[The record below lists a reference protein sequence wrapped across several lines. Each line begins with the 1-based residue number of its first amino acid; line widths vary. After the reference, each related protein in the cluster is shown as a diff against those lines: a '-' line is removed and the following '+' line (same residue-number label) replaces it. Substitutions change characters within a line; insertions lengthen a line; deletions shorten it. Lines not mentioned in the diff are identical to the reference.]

1 MLEQEKTFLAKYLP
15 NNLKDSPSKEIIDV
29 YIPKTSAHPVL
40 RLRKNGNSFEMT
52 KKQPEVAGDA
62 SAQTEETIVLNQEE
76 FGALN
81 NKVEG
86 KRVRKNRYF
95 YNHQS
100 KMAEIDIF
108 QDDLKGLVL
117 VDFEFESV
125 NEKETFIVPDFCLTE
140 VTQEDFIAGG
150 MLCGKRYQDIE
161 EKLNQFNYQ
170 QLYI

>member
-1 MLEQEKTFLAKYLP
+1 
-15 NNLKDSPSKEIIDV
+15 
-29 YIPKTSAHPVL
+29 
-40 RLRKNGNSFEMT
+40 MT

-170 QLYI
+170 QPYI